1 MASAVGPLRE
11 APSRRKRS
19 LGVPPGL
26 CAGGRGRSRALAAGA
41 RGAGGVGAASAPPS
55 FAARPRRRPGDGPAR
70 PGRLLRGALTR
81 ARPGSVPAPPPP
93 SPSPCRG
100 GRLGPTRGRVV
111 ACAAAPRGCVPRRR
125 PAGRRGVV
133 RRRALSPGLR
143 PRRAALRAGP
153 RAPRRGRLSVVDGGA
168 RRPSLAVAGG
178 VSRLRGGWCAALASR
193 ERERERRR
201 EERQRER
208 VGNRSVVE
216 GDVGGGSGVRGAT
229 AACPHPPRAFHARR
243 PPLSSPLL
251 SPRPL
256 PSPLS
261 SPLLRG
267 DAPPPGRA
275 RCRAFSLPPDSP
287 RPVRPSR
294 GRRLVLPSR
303 LPLRPRPS
311 PRPARRAFLSPRPRR
326 PRRARA
332 GEGEPSSG
340 VVVVVGGVGGVCV
353 WGVAPVDRGSAAGSL
368 SFPALS
374 RAPFARRSLARSSR
388 ARVRACALRDATSD
402 QTWRPAEF
410 KHISQRRKRN

>member
-193 ERERERRR
+193 ERERDRGR
-201 EERQRER
+201 EL
-208 VGNRSVVE
+208 GIGRSWKETWEE
-216 GDVGGGSGVRGAT
+216 GPAFGGR
-229 AACPHPPRAFHARR
+229 PPRVLIPPVPSTHAVRR
-243 PPLSSPLL
+243 SPLL
-251 SPRPL
+251 S
-256 PSPLS
+256 SPLS
-261 SPLLRG
+261 SPLVLSRPRCPLLSSVATRRLRAALG
-267 DAPPPGRA
+267 VVRFPYPPTLRAPSVRPVAAGSCSRPGSPSAPAPAPARHAARSSLPAPGALAAPGRVRGSRRPGWWWWLVVLVVCVCGGWRRSTAA
-275 RCRAFSLPPDSP
+275 RPRGLSP
-287 RPVRPSR
+287 SRPSR
-294 GRRLVLPSR
+294 GH
-303 LPLRPRPS
+303 PS
-311 PRPARRAFLSPRPRR
+311 P
-326 PRRARA
+326 
-332 GEGEPSSG
+332 
-340 VVVVVGGVGGVCV
+340 
-353 WGVAPVDRGSAAGSL
+353 AA
-368 SFPALS
+368 
-374 RAPFARRSLARSSR
+374 RSLARR